1 MASKGVRDDGGM
13 GEIEG
18 KLRGKRIANQA
29 LRPLKGF
36 PFLLNVKKSVK
47 GKSGF

>member
-1 MASKGVRDDGGM
+1 MGGG

-18 KLRGKRIANQA
+18 KEAQGKKRIANQA

-36 PFLLNVKKSVK
+36 DVYSECERKSLVEQ
-47 GKSGF
+47 SGC